1 MTISKEIGFI
11 GGGNMAASL
20 IGGLLANGAS
30 ANKLSVFEPNQER
43 SAWLVDTF
51 GINTVESNTALVN
64 RCDALLIAV
73 KPQLMS
79 NVLSPLADSF
89 KSRQPLI
96 VSIAA
101 GIMVKSIQGWLGGN
115 YSVVRVMPNTP
126 AMLGAGASGLYASET
141 TSEQQKQLAETLLNA
156 VGIVSWV
163 NSEQDI
169 DSVTA
174 LSGSGPAYFMLF
186 YQALIEAAEAA
197 GLDSKTATALT
208 LQTAIGAA
216 KMVEQS
222 DDSIQQLIK
231 NVTSPGG
238 TTEQALKT
246 LNDADISGIIKAAF
260 GSART
265 RSAEL
270 AEQFGA

>member
-1 MTISKEIGFI
+1 
-11 GGGNMAASL
+11 MAASL